1 MKVSVAPISNV
12 IGVLLIILGIAML
25 ACIPVSY
32 CYSDTDLWALA
43 VSGAGSIIFGALCW
57 LYRFQASESVNKREG
72 YLIVVLAWLFMSI
85 FGALPYY
92 LSGVVEQGWTDALFE
107 SMSGLTTT
115 GASIFNDIEALPH
128 GILLWR
134 SLSQWIGG
142 MGIIVLTIALFPLLG
157 IGGIELFVAE
167 SPGPTSTKIHP
178 RIKETAKSLWLLYC
192 GFTFLLFI
200 ILTLVGMNAFD
211 AINHALTTMA
221 TGGFSTKNASIA
233 HFNSP
238 LIEYIITLF
247 MLIAGTNYAV
257 IYLML
262 KRKWKLTWKNDE
274 FRAYII
280 GLAILA
286 VILWLAVYN
295 TSGLGAEQSLRA
307 SIFQLVSVV
316 TTTGFVSADYTSW
329 HSGLTMV
336 FFILLFTGACAG
348 STSGGIKVIRHYI
361 LFINTKLEFKRLL
374 HPRAMIRVKF
384 NEALVSGSVM
394 THILV
399 FILIYLATLIFGT
412 LILTI
417 MDINLITSLGAMA
430 TSLGNVGPA
439 IGDLGPTDNF
449 AWLPNNAKL
458 FLSFIMLVGRLEL
471 FTVFIIF
478 TPYFWRN
485 R

>member
-1 MKVSVAPISNV
+1 MKIGIRPISNV
-12 IGVLLIILGIAML
+12 VGVLLIILGLTML
-25 ACIPVSY
+25 SCIPFSY
-32 CYSDTDLWALA
+32 LYDEKDLWALGL
-43 VSGAGSIIFGALCW
+43 SGGLSILVGSLFW
-57 LYRFQASESVNKREG
+57 LYKYKSSANVNKREG
-72 YLIVVLAWLFMSI
+72 YLIVLLSWVFMTI

-92 LSGVVEQGWTDALFE
+92 FSGACGITDSIFE

-115 GASIFNDIEALPH
+115 GASIFTDIESLSH
-128 GILLWR
+128 GMLLWR

-178 RIKETAKSLWLLYC
+178 RIKETAKSLWILYC
-192 GFTFLLFI
+192 GFTALLSV
-200 ILTLVGMNAFD
+200 ILYFEGMEAFD
-211 AINHALTTMA
+211 ALNHGLTTMA

-238 LIEYIITLF
+238 VIEYTISFF

-262 KRKWKLTWKNDE
+262 KGKFKIAWKNDE
-274 FRAYII
+274 FRFYILLLS
-280 GLAILA
+280 GLAVLLTLA
-286 VILWLAVYN
+286 IFNV
-295 TSGLGAEQSLRA
+295 THMGLEESFRKGAFMLISML
-307 SIFQLVSVV
+307 
-316 TTTGFVSADYTSW
+316 TTTGFVTADYTSW
-329 HSGLTMV
+329 HAGLTMC
-336 FFILLFTGACAG
+336 FFLLLFTGGCAG
-348 STSGGIKVIRHYI
+348 STAGGVKIIRHYI
-361 LFINTKLEFKRLL
+361 LMRNTFYEFKRIL

-384 NEALVSGSVM
+384 NNAMVSGTVM

-399 FILIYLATLIFGT
+399 FILIYLASFIFGS

-417 MDINLITSLGAMA
+417 LGVDFITSFGAIA
-430 TSLGNVGPA
+430 TCLGNVGPA
-439 IGDLGPTDNF
+439 IGDVGPMNNF
-449 AWLPNNAKL
+449 AGIPDAAKA
-458 FLSFIMLVGRLEL
+458 FLSFMMLIGRLEL
-471 FTVFIIF
+471 FTVIIIF

>member
-1 MKVSVAPISNV
+1 MKISIRPISNV
-12 IGVLLIILGIAML
+12 VGVLLIILGLTML
-25 ACIPVSY
+25 TCIPFSY
-32 CYSDTDLWALA
+32 LYDETDLWALGA
-43 VSGAGSIIFGALCW
+43 SGGLSILVGGLFWSYNRRSSA
-57 LYRFQASESVNKREG
+57 SVNKREG
-72 YLIVVLAWLFMSI
+72 YLIVLLAWVFMTI

-92 LSGVVEQGWTDALFE
+92 FSGVCGITDSIFE

-115 GASIFNDIEALPH
+115 GASIFTDIEGLSH
-128 GILLWR
+128 GMLLWR

-178 RIKETAKSLWLLYC
+178 RIKETAKSLWILYC
-192 GFTFLLFI
+192 GFTTLLSV
-200 ILTLVGMNAFD
+200 ILYFEGMEGFD
-211 AINHALTTMA
+211 ALNHGLTTMA

-238 LIEYIITLF
+238 LIEYTISFF
-247 MLIAGTNYAV
+247 MLLAGTNYAV

-262 KRKWKLTWKNDE
+262 KGKFKLSWKNDE
-274 FRAYII
+274 FRFYIRLLI
-280 GLAILA
+280 GLALLLTLA
-286 VILWLAVYN
+286 
-295 TSGLGAEQSLRA
+295 
-307 SIFQLVSVV
+307 IFNVTHMDIEESFRKGTFMLISMV

-336 FFILLFTGACAG
+336 FFLLLFTGGCAG
-348 STSGGIKVIRHYI
+348 STAGGIKIIRHYI
-361 LFINTKLEFKRLL
+361 LMRNTFYEFKRIL

-384 NEALVSGSVM
+384 NNAMVSGTIM

-399 FILIYLATLIFGT
+399 FILVYLVTFIFGS
-412 LILTI
+412 LVLTI
-417 MDINLITSLGAMA
+417 LGVDFISAIGA
-430 TSLGNVGPA
+430 TATCLGNVGPA
-439 IGDLGPTDNF
+439 IGDVGPLNNF
-449 AWLPNNAKL
+449 ADIPESAKG
-458 FLSFIMLVGRLEL
+458 FLLLIMLIGRLEL
-471 FTVFIIF
+471 FTVIIVF

>member
-1 MKVSVAPISNV
+1 MKISIKPISNV
-12 IGVLLIILGIAML
+12 VGVLLIILGIAML
-25 ACIPVSY
+25 SCIPFSY
-32 CYSDTDLWALA
+32 LYDETDLWAL
-43 VSGAGSIIFGALCW
+43 GAAGGISILVGSLFW
-57 LYRFQASESVNKREG
+57 LYKWKSSANVNKREG
-72 YLIVVLAWLFMSI
+72 YLIVVLSWVFMTV

-92 LSGVVEQGWTDALFE
+92 FSGVCGITDSLFE

-115 GASIFNDIEALPH
+115 GASIFNDIESLPH

-178 RIKETAKSLWLLYC
+178 RIKETAKSLWILYC
-192 GFTFLLFI
+192 GFTAVLSIILFI
-200 ILTLVGMNAFD
+200 EGMGAFD
-211 AINHALTTMA
+211 ALNHGLTTMA

-238 LIEYIITLF
+238 AIEYTITFF

-262 KRKWKLTWKNDE
+262 KGKFKLAWNNDE
-274 FRAYII
+274 FRFYIKLLI
-280 GLAILA
+280 GLATLLTLA
-286 VILWLAVYN
+286 
-295 TSGLGAEQSLRA
+295 
-307 SIFQLVSVV
+307 IFNVTHMGFEESFRKGTFMLISML
-316 TTTGFVSADYTSW
+316 TTTGFVTADYTSW
-329 HSGLTMV
+329 HAGLTMC
-336 FFILLFTGACAG
+336 FFLLLFVGGCAG
-348 STSGGIKVIRHYI
+348 STAGGIKVIRHYI
-361 LFINTKLEFKRLL
+361 LMRNTFYEFKRIL

-384 NEALVSGSVM
+384 NNAMVSGTIM

-399 FILIYLATLIFGT
+399 FILLYLASFVFGAI
-412 LILTI
+412 ILTI
-417 MDINLITSLGAMA
+417 LGMDFISSFGAIA
-430 TSLGNVGPA
+430 TCLGNVGPA
-439 IGDLGPTDNF
+439 IGDVGPLNNF
-449 AWLPNNAKL
+449 ASIPESAKG
-458 FLSFIMLVGRLEL
+458 FLSFMMLIGRLEL
-471 FTVFIIF
+471 FTVIIIF